1 MNNWPK
7 TMFRFSSL
15 FYLIFLV
22 TILSPPVKAQNSVN
36 PKQKTLLD
44 SLLKTFSV
52 EELARFKE
60 YYRNEIHLLE
70 KEERLQREKG
80 IDDGEKIYAINPG
93 GKFMDKVLFRLAEF
107 YYHKE
112 QDELFKRMDEYDKQF
127 TRYEAG
133 KRSEPPEEPK
143 PDYSKVI
150 EKYELIVKN
159 FPQSRLMDDVLYH
172 LAYTYDKNFDEEK
185 AFQYYKQVAENYPD
199 SPNAPEALIRLGEYY
214 FDLSR
219 RDLGKAIA
227 YYSKVLHYKDTPRYD
242 EALYKLGWSYYL
254 QGQYES
260 SIETLTLL
268 VQDIEINVPRD
279 PFGEYTNP
287 SLKEEAL
294 EYIGICFHDDGGLP
308 QALAFVD
315 SQGRPE
321 YGVHILIKLGDIYR
335 ENEEKYTPAMLT
347 YKALLERYPYDF
359 SAPDVQE
366 KIVLCARK
374 LEDDQE
380 IYLARQ
386 KLFETYK
393 PESEWS
399 RKVSEKIDD
408 PEERQ
413 KVLDKAYGKSEF
425 ALRDNI
431 NLSIRLGEANK
442 DLSYYQ
448 LAVQDAQKY
457 LQAFP
462 YDTSAY
468 TIHWNAAV
476 LLDTK
481 LGKKE
486 EAYRAYLDIC
496 NNYVQDKFKKF
507 AAQNAIVVA
516 RELAPAPDPFD
527 SVQTDLTINASDSTQ
542 GGAQPKTMSESDKRL
557 IEAYNNFIMH
567 FPHEEQT
574 AVVLGNVGNIY
585 YSNDDFNRALRYFN
599 TLLRRF
605 PDSPTSK
612 SAQLTAMESYFG
624 KRDYASTEIVAK
636 RIKNRK
642 DLPEEF
648 RSKAERRLAESIY
661 LHAESLAGENNHL
674 KAANEFKRVIDEVPD
689 AVFADKALFQAGVQ
703 YDQAKEYSRSIEMY
717 SRLTNR
723 FPDSQH
729 YLDAVNNLALD
740 YGELK
745 EYLLAAR
752 TYENLSA
759 KQPDSTKAQDAL
771 YNSSYF
777 FVQAKDWRDAIRI
790 NRMYVDRY
798 PNANDSED
806 MFYNMAEYYLKLDD
820 YEHANGIYGEF
831 AAQYP
836 ESPRTV
842 ETFFKRGSYFK
853 GKGRIQD
860 ALREFDLAVAKHKEL
875 KAKNLP
881 ANEFYAAEA
890 LFAKSEEQYT
900 EYMKIKF
907 SRRNIDAAQNRK
919 KELLKLLVQQYQE
932 VAGFGT
938 IRIYE
943 ATYKIGRL
951 YENFAGTWANQELP
965 AINDN
970 EKIVF
975 VNDLNQTSAKLYDR
989 AFASYKTNY
998 RVLQR
1003 LVHSYKP
1010 DEKDTTGSASGR
1022 IMSEDSTLRIAGR
1035 WINLTGSKISE
1046 MLYRIAELNSS
1057 SIDGF
1062 LNAPLPAG
1070 LDEVS
1075 ALEYRNQLLA
1085 KVVFPVVQK
1094 NVTAHLRN
1102 LNEADSLQ
1110 LANVWVERS
1119 QQKLA
1124 EVMSILP
1131 ARYKQLSLDAFGTYK
1146 KKYAEYTRIMTKGTE
1161 AEKENAIDLAGQ
1173 LVNVIDLSKNYATL
1187 MIANYKISIDNLI
1200 KNKNGKTIAQSLF
1213 SDCVATTAALGEGFR
1228 KAGAE
1233 SREMKDYFTLLNQK
1247 GPQMV
1252 YEDAIYT
1259 YSDGETYLHDNA
1271 LAICET
1277 TYQLNQNYNFPSIKF
1292 AQLATLLVELDPT
1305 KYAKEFELEGSEI
1318 KIPADPSWLLTVSVA
1333 DSNWML
1339 PGAAAGNWQPALVQT
1354 DTTGKEEPVI
1364 LAYAAPADTARS
1376 DSTATTGLDSTVAV
1390 QNVPGKFYLKKE
1402 IELDDIPLA
1411 ATLSLNA
1418 DDNVWVYLNGIK
1430 VFSEAKA
1437 DLGWGN
1443 VMETDLLPFLK
1454 PGKNTI
1460 AIMVEDTDKSGHGIR
1475 PVLKL
1480 KTIGKNELALREQKI
1495 LSAELSEL
1503 GISDLD
1509 ELIFSRYIV
1518 PQ

>member
-1 MNNWPK
+1 MKNWPK
-7 TMFRFSSL
+7 TMFRFSTL
-15 FYLIFLV
+15 FYLIFLL
-22 TILSPPVKAQNSVN
+22 IIPPSRIHAQDSLD

-44 SLLKTFSV
+44 SLLNNFSI

-60 YYRNEIHLLE
+60 YYQNEIRLLE
-70 KEERLQREKG
+70 REKRLQREKG
-80 IDDGEKIYAINPG
+80 INDGEKIYAINPN
-93 GKFMDKVLFRLAEF
+93 GKFMDKVLFRLAEY
-107 YYHKE
+107 YYHRE
-112 QDELFKRMDEYDKQF
+112 QDELFKRMDEYDKQYV
-127 TRYEAG
+127 RYEEG
-133 KRSEPPEEPK
+133 KLSEPPEEPK

-159 FPQSRLMDDVLYH
+159 FPQSKLMDDVLYH
-172 LAYTYDKNFDEEK
+172 LAYTYDKNFEEEK

-227 YYSKVLHYKDTPRYD
+227 YYSQVLHYRDTPRYN

-268 VQDIEINVPRD
+268 VQDIEKNAPRD

-294 EYIGICFHDDGGLP
+294 EYIGICFHDYGGLP
-308 QALAFVD
+308 RAVAFVD
-315 SQGRPE
+315 SLGRPE
-321 YGVHILIKLGDIYR
+321 YGVPILVKLGDIYR

-347 YKALLERYPYDF
+347 YRALLERYPYDI

-380 IYLARQ
+380 IYLAQQ

-393 PESEWS
+393 PDSEWS
-399 RKVSEKIDD
+399 QKISEKIDD

-413 KVLDKAYGKSEF
+413 KVLDKAYRKSEF

-431 NLSIRLGEANK
+431 NLSIKQGEAGK
-442 DLSYYQ
+442 DSSYYR

-462 YDTSAY
+462 YDSSAY

-486 EAYRAYLDIC
+486 EAYQAYLDVC
-496 NNYVQDKFKKF
+496 NNYIQDKFKKF

-516 RELAPAPDPFD
+516 RELAPEAETPD
-527 SVQTDLTINASDSTQ
+527 SVQAELAVNEMDSTQ
-542 GGAQPKTMSESDKRL
+542 VAQPKTISESDKRL

-585 YSNDDFNRALRYFN
+585 YGNDDFNNALRYFN

-624 KRDYASTEIVAK
+624 KRDYASTEVVAK
-636 RIKNRK
+636 RIKNRE

-648 RSKAERRLAESIY
+648 RVKAERRLAESIY
-661 LHAESLAGENNHL
+661 LHAESLAGENDHL
-674 KAANEFKRVIDEVPD
+674 KAANEFKRVIEEVPD

-703 YDQAKEYSRSIEMY
+703 YDQAKEFSRAIEMY
-717 SRLTNR
+717 SQLTNR

-790 NRMYVDRY
+790 NRMYVDHY
-798 PNANDSED
+798 PDADDSED

-820 YEHANGIYGEF
+820 YDHANGIYGEF
-831 AAQYP
+831 AAKYP

-890 LFAKSEEQYT
+890 LFAKSEEQYA

-907 SRRNIDAAQNRK
+907 SRGNIDMAQNRK
-919 KELLKLLVQQYQE
+919 KELLKQLVQQYEE

-951 YENFAGTWANQELP
+951 YENFAATWANQELP
-965 AINDN
+965 SMNEN

-975 VNDLNQTSAKLYDR
+975 VNNLNQTSAKLYDR
-989 AFASYKTNY
+989 AFVSYKTNY
-998 RVLQR
+998 RVLQK
-1003 LVHSYKP
+1003 LAHSYKQE
-1010 DEKDTTGSASGR
+1010 EKDTSAAVSGR
-1022 IMSEDSTLRIAGR
+1022 VVAEDSTLRIAGR

-1075 ALEYRNQLLA
+1075 ALEYRNQVLA
-1085 KVVFPVVQK
+1085 KAVFPVVQK
-1094 NVTAHLRN
+1094 NIKAHLRN

-1110 LANVWVERS
+1110 LSNVWVEKS
-1119 QQKLA
+1119 QQKLSD
-1124 EVMSILP
+1124 VMSILP
-1131 ARYKQLSLDAFGTYK
+1131 ARYKQLCLDAFATYK
-1146 KKYAEYTRIMTKGTE
+1146 KKYADYTQIMTKGTDT
-1161 AEKENAIDLAGQ
+1161 EKENAIDLAGQ
-1173 LVNVIDLSKNYATL
+1173 LVNTIDLSKNYATL
-1187 MIANYKISIDNLI
+1187 MIANYKVSIDNLI
-1200 KNKNGKTIAQSLF
+1200 KSERGKTIARSLF
-1213 SDCVATTAALGEGFR
+1213 ADCVSATAGLGEGFR
-1228 KAGAE
+1228 KAAEE

-1247 GPQMV
+1247 EPKMV

-1271 LAICET
+1271 LAISET

-1292 AQLATLLVELDPT
+1292 AQLATLLVKLDPA
-1305 KYAKEFELEGSEI
+1305 KYAKEFELEGNETQ
-1318 KIPADPSWLLTVSVA
+1318 IPADPSWLMTVAVA

-1339 PGAAAGNWQPALVQT
+1339 PDAGEENWQPAMVQT
-1354 DTTGKEEPVI
+1354 DSAGKEEPVI
-1364 LAYAAPADTARS
+1364 LSAVTADTTSS
-1376 DSTATTGLDSTVAV
+1376 DSTAASGLLDSTAIV
-1390 QNVPGKFYLKKE
+1390 QNVPEKFYLKRE
-1402 IELDDIPLA
+1402 IDVDDIPLA

-1418 DDNVWVYLNGIK
+1418 DDNVWVYVNGIK
-1430 VFSEAKA
+1430 VFSEAKP

-1443 VMETDLLPFLK
+1443 VMETDLQPFLK
-1454 PGKNTI
+1454 QGKNI
-1460 AIMVEDTDKSGHGIR
+1460 LAIMVEDTDKSGHGIR

-1480 KTIGKNELALREQKI
+1480 KTIGKNELVLREQKM
-1495 LSAELSEL
+1495 LSTELSEL

-1509 ELIFSRYIV
+1509 ELIFNRYIV